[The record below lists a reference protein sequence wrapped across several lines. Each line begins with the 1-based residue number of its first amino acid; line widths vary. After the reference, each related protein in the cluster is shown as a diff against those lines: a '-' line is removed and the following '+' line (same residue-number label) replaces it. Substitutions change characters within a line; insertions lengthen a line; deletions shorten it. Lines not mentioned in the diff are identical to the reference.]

1 MAGLLLTTD
10 ATVHEAPKASAAAA
24 PAGGPG
30 GADLGF

>member
-10 ATVHEAPKASAAAA
+10 ATVHEVPKASAAAA